1 MDKQLE
7 IGGTLK
13 IDAYQFGEAKPEASF
28 DFTEHAC
35 DHYSP
40 DTETSID
47 IDEAKAREIIE
58 FLEDVFKLR

>member
-1 MDKQLE
+1 MNKQLE

-28 DFTEHAC
+28 EFTEHAT
-35 DHYSP
+35 DHWGS
-40 DTETSID
+40 DNETAID

-58 FLEDVFKLR
+58 FLEDIFKLR